1 MPKPETNRRR
11 VIDRLNADGWI
22 NEGGKG
28 HDLYRHTKSGAV
40 VVVPRHRDLSPG
52 VARQIARTAGWL

>member
-11 VIDRLNADGWI
+11 IIDRLNAEGWI

-28 HDLYRHTKSGAV
+28 HDLYRHADIDAV
-40 VVVPRHRDLSPG
+40 IVVPRHRELSPG
-52 VARQIARTAGWL
+52 VARQIGRAAGWL